1 MNLREQGQQR
11 VAAVTVG
18 LAVAGVLGSVGV
30 AGLARAATESSR
42 SGTGT
47 NTSNSSNSSNSS
59 DDSSNA
65 KNDDRLNNDQDNGTD
80 SQDPF
85 GSRLD
90 RSDRGGHIT
99 SGGS

>member
-11 VAAVTVG
+11 VAAATVG

-30 AGLARAATESSR
+30 AGLARAATEADR
-42 SGTGT
+42 SGTRT
-47 NTSNSSNSSNSS
+47 NPSNSF
-59 DDSSNA
+59 DDSSN
-65 KNDDRLNNDQDNGTD
+65 DRSNNNQDNGAD

-85 GSRLD
+85 GGQLN